1 MTLNASATP
10 DTPAPEE
17 TASGFNF
24 QRIAIIG
31 AGGLIGA
38 ILLVFVVAV
47 LLAAAGNEW
56 ATAVQIVRDI
66 VVILLALVGI
76 LVILAFTILILQIA
90 RLVSLLRA
98 EVKPVLENAQD
109 TMRTAQVTIQ
119 FVSDNVA
126 EPIIKASG
134 FVTGISL
141 IIREIFG
148 IRRAL
153 QPRDESEDLETTEAS
168 SN

>member
-1 MTLNASATP
+1 MTQDTSATP
-10 DTPAPEE
+10 DTAAPEE
-17 TASGFNF
+17 KSSGFDMK
-24 QRIAIIG
+24 RGVIIG
-31 AGGLIGA
+31 AGALIGM
-38 ILLVFVVAV
+38 ILLVFIVAL
-47 LLAAAGNEW
+47 LLASAGNEW
-56 ATAVQIVRDI
+56 AVAVQVVRDMMLT
-66 VVILLALVGI
+66 LLALTGI
-76 LVILAFTILILQIA
+76 LVIVAFAILIIQVA
-90 RLVSLLRA
+90 RLVSLLQA

-134 FVTGISL
+134 FITGISL

-153 QPRDESEDLETTEAS
+153 QPQQESEELESTES
-168 SN
+168 SAD

>member
-1 MTLNASATP
+1 MTQDTSATP
-10 DTPAPEE
+10 DTAAPEE
-17 TASGFNF
+17 KSSGFDMK
-24 QRIAIIG
+24 RGVIIG
-31 AGGLIGA
+31 AGALIGV
-38 ILLVFVVAV
+38 ILLVFIVALV
-47 LLAAAGNEW
+47 LASAGNEW
-56 ATAVQIVRDI
+56 AVAVQVVRDMMLT
-66 VVILLALVGI
+66 LLALTGI
-76 LVILAFTILILQIA
+76 LVIVAFAILIIQVA
-90 RLVSLLRA
+90 RLVSLLQA

-134 FVTGISL
+134 FITGISL

-153 QPRDESEDLETTEAS
+153 QPQQESEELESTQS
-168 SN
+168 SAD

>member
-1 MTLNASATP
+1 MSSNVAEPS
-10 DTPAPEE
+10 DSPAAEGQ
-17 TASGFNF
+17 ASGQKF

-31 AGGLIGA
+31 AAALIGA
-38 ILLVFVVAV
+38 V
-47 LLAAAGNEW
+47 LLLFVIALLLGAAGNGW
-56 ATAVQIVRDI
+56 AIAVQIVRDI
-66 VVILLALVGI
+66 VLTLLGLVGI
-76 LVILAFTILILQIA
+76 LIILAFAILILQIA
-90 RLVSLLRA
+90 RLVSLLRT

-126 EPIIKASG
+126 EPVIKASG
-134 FVTGISL
+134 YVSGISL

-153 QPRDESEDLETTEAS
+153 QPQRESEEDDTTESAED
-168 SN
+168 

>member
-1 MTLNASATP
+1 MTLNSPATP
-10 DTPAPEE
+10 DAPVPEE
-17 TASGFNF
+17 KSSGFNI
-24 QRIAIIG
+24 QRAAIIG
-31 AGGLIGA
+31 VGALIGL
-38 ILLVFVVAV
+38 ILLVFLVAV
-47 LLAAAGNEW
+47 LLATAGNEW
-56 ATAVQIVRDI
+56 AVAVQVVRDM
-66 VVILLALVGI
+66 VFTLLALVGI
-76 LVILAFTILILQIA
+76 LVIVAFAIL
-90 RLVSLLRA
+90 

-134 FVTGISL
+134 FVAGISL

-153 QPRDESEDLETTEAS
+153 QPREESEELDIPEPSTD
-168 SN
+168 

>member
-1 MTLNASATP
+1 M
-10 DTPAPEE
+10 PEE
-17 TASGFNF
+17 KSPGFNF
-24 QRIAIIG
+24 QRVAIIG
-31 AGGLIGA
+31 TGALIGV
-38 ILLVFVVAV
+38 ILLVFLVAV
-47 LLAAAGNEW
+47 LLATAGNEW
-56 ATAVQIVRDI
+56 AVAVQVVRDI
-66 VVILLALVGI
+66 VFILLALVGI
-76 LVILAFTILILQIA
+76 LVIVAFAMLILQVA
-90 RLVSLLRA
+90 RLVSLLQA

-134 FVTGISL
+134 FVAGISL

-153 QPRDESEDLETTEAS
+153 QPREESEELDISEPSTD
-168 SN
+168 